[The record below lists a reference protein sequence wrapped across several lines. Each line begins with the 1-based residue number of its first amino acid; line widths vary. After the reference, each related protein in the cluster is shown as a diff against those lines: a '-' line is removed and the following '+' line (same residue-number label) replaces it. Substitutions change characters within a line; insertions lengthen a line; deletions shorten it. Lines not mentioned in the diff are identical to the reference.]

1 MAKLLTRLRID
12 EVSAVDAG
20 AGRNVKIMLMK
31 RDQDNAVA
39 KATAALQESVAS
51 ILDCDDDDATKR
63 DALAET
69 FAQFESYVDRNVGG
83 SQALSKGPL
92 ERAERAR
99 REKFEKI
106 FAAKAADDDGDH
118 VAKADREQHV
128 GHHAL
133 AAAVVEHTLDRLD
146 SLRERH
152 GFKKHVAEESIMDT
166 KELVTVLK
174 QDGAAGLAAVCKRVI
189 AEGASGISE
198 NDFVSAVT
206 DHARERFADL
216 PSDQDFA
223 KLYEAD
229 VLLRKALRVVRDGAW
244 GYASAG

>member
-1 MAKLLTRLRID
+1 MQLKD
-12 EVSAVDAG
+12 DVVG
-20 AGRNVKIMLMK
+20 
-31 RDQDNAVA
+31 
-39 KATAALQESVAS
+39 KATAALKESIHS
-51 ILDCDDDDATKR
+51 IMTCSDDDATKR

-69 FAQFESYVDRNVGG
+69 FAQFESYVDRNAGG

-106 FAAKAADDDGDH
+106 FAGAADDDDGELL
-118 VAKADREQHV
+118 AKASHDHRA
-128 GHHAL
+128 GHHGL

-146 SLRERH
+146 RLRERH
-152 GFKKHVAEESIMDT
+152 GFEKAHTAKESTNMDNQ
-166 KELVTVLK
+166 ELISVLK
-174 QDGAAGLAAVCKRVI
+174 QDGGLGAICKRVI
-189 AEGASGISE
+189 ADGANGISE
-198 NDFVSAVT
+198 NEFVSAVT

-216 PSDQDFA
+216 PADVAFS

-229 VLLRKALRVVRDGAW
+229 VMLRKALRIVRDGAW